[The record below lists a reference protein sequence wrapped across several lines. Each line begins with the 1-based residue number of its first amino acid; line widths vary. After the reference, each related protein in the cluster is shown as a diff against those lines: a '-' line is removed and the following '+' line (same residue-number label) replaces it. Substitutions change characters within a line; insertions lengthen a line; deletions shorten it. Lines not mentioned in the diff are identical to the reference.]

1 MTEGFSLIFSVH
13 NREVMLFLEDE
24 EGVYI
29 FCCLCAKGGGC
40 KFECNHSYMPLKF
53 QAKANFS

>member
-29 FCCLCAKGGGC
+29 FCCLRAKGGGVNLSVTIHTC
-40 KFECNHSYMPLKF
+40 H
-53 QAKANFS
+53 

>member
-1 MTEGFSLIFSVH
+1 MTEGFSLIFSIH

-29 FCCLCAKGGGC
+29 FCCLRAKGGV
-40 KFECNHSYMPLKF
+40 
-53 QAKANFS
+53 